1 MSEQPPVNIKTLIKE
16 EYINCAKDP
25 IYFMRKYVYIQNPT
39 RGRILFQLY
48 PFQEKVL
55 NQFGKNQYNIVLK
68 SRQLGISTLV
78 AGYSLWLILFQK
90 DKNILALATTQGTAK
105 NLITKI
111 RFAYD
116 NLPVWLKVKSVENN
130 KLSIRLANGSQAKA
144 VSSNSDSA
152 RSEAVSLLIIDEA
165 AFIEN
170 IDETFASAQQTLA
183 TGGKCIALSTPN
195 GVGNWFHQTWVK
207 AEEKD
212 NSFVPI
218 KLPWRVH
225 PERSDDWRVQQDND
239 LGTRMAA
246 QECDCSFLSSGDTV
260 FDPDHITYYEENVA
274 IEPLERRGVDSNLWI
289 WEYPDYSRDYILV
302 ADVARGDSA
311 DYSAFHIFD
320 IERLVQVA
328 EYKGKLPPKEFAS
341 LLYGIGAEYNR
352 ALLVVENASVGW
364 ATLEELLAKNYPNL
378 YYSTRNDQLD
388 IDTYFNKVE
397 KGDNVPGFTTTAKTR
412 PLIIAKGTEFF
423 RDKSVTIRSKRLLEE
438 IRVFVWRNGKPQS
451 QPGYNDDLVVT
462 YCIGMYVRDTA
473 IRMRQQGMELTRAQL
488 NTIST
493 LNDRRHIYNQAPP
506 PNAHFQ
512 MTNTRGE
519 TENLNWLF

>member
-1 MSEQPPVNIKTLIKE
+1 MSEQPVNLKALIKE
-16 EYINCAKDP
+16 EYIKCAQDP

-55 NQFGKNQYNIVLK
+55 SQFGKNQYNIVLK

-116 NLPVWLKVKSVENN
+116 NLPIWLKVKTVENN

-152 RSEAVSLLIIDEA
+152 RSEAVSLLVIDEA

-225 PERSDDWRVQQDND
+225 PERSDDWRVQQDSD

-260 FDPDHITYYEENVA
+260 FEPDHITYYEENVA

-289 WEYPDYSRDYILV
+289 WEYPDYSRDYLLV
-302 ADVARGDSA
+302 ADVARGDSV

-320 IERLVQVA
+320 IEKLTQVA
-328 EYKGKLPPKEFAS
+328 EYRGKLPPKEFAS

-352 ALLVVENASVGW
+352 ALLVVENATIGW
-364 ATLEELLAKNYPNL
+364 ATIEELISKNYPNL
-378 YYSTRNDQLD
+378 YYSTRSDQLD
-388 IDTYFNKVE
+388 IDTYFNRVE
-397 KGDNVPGFTTTAKTR
+397 RGDNVPGFTTTAKTR
-412 PLIIAKGTEFF
+412 PLIIAKGTEYF

-438 IRVFVWRNGKPQS
+438 LRVFVWRNGKPQS
-451 QPGYNDDLVVT
+451 QPGYNDDLVIT

-473 IRMRQQGMELTRAQL
+473 IRMRQQGMEHTRVQL
-488 NTIST
+488 NTLAT
-493 LNDRRHIYNQAPP
+493 LNDRRHIYSHNPP
-506 PNAHFQ
+506 PGAQFQ
-512 MTNTRGE
+512 MNNLRGE
-519 TENLNWLF
+519 IENLNWLF